1 MLIERLATI
10 RRADGEA
17 GFTLVELLVTMIAGI
32 VVLMATFGV
41 LDLSMRQNARA
52 TDRVQTTQIGRSAME
67 RLIQELH
74 SSCAWATATPVQAAS
89 GANTLWFISQFSSST
104 VPSPVLHKVT
114 LNGTTLSDTTYAL
127 SVPTGTTDVNGWLN
141 NPANWTFANFNTAS
155 ATGYTNLIT
164 NVYPLGT
171 ATGLFGYYQYVNGQI
186 AIDSTHLLTAPLT
199 ATTAPTVG
207 EVTIGVSVRPADGS
221 TEADRAINLSD
232 AAVVAAP
239 QTNGAS
245 QCQ

>member
-1 MLIERLATI
+1 MKRLTAI
-10 RRADGEA
+10 READGEA

-67 RLIQELH
+67 RLVQELH
-74 SSCAWATATPVQAAS
+74 SSCAWATATPVQVGS
-89 GANTLWFISQFSSST
+89 GGNTLWFISQFSSAT

-114 LNGTTLSDTTYAL
+114 LNGTILSDTTYAL
-127 SVPTGTTDVNGWLN
+127 SVPAGTTDTTGWLN
-141 NPANWTFANFNTAS
+141 NPANWTFANFNTAT

-164 NVYPLGT
+164 NVYPTGT
-171 ATGLFGYYQYVNGQI
+171 NTGLFQYYQYVNGQI

-199 ATTAPTVG
+199 AATAPTVG
-207 EVTIGVSVRPADGS
+207 EVTIGMSVRPADGS
-221 TEADRAINLSD
+221 TEADRAINLND

-239 QTNGAS
+239 PTNGAS
-245 QCQ
+245 QCQL